1 MISDKEIRSLIWTEV
16 EEDNHEREDTGENV
30 LDLSH
35 Q

>member
-16 EEDNHEREDTGENV
+16 EEDNREGDDAGENV